1 MHTLGETATWIV
13 RLTMS
18 AAIGVLRPVASAQ
31 VSNICCKL
39 SGPQAFAQNTL
50 RVSGSPELVVN
61 HISGPIRVIGDG
73 NGEIRLTAAET
84 VRGDRNEDIARA
96 KREVHL
102 DVKQDGN
109 RILACVNGPFRH
121 GSNSCNDAC
130 QNSNVRDEDNPYSV
144 RFDFELHVAASIKIT
159 LSTINEGDTKVER
172 VSEGFDLHNVNG
184 GVDLDA
190 VTGAGEAKTV
200 NSDVKAA
207 FAANPGADY
216 SFSSINGSVHMY
228 FRPDLSTFL
237 RHKTLTGDGS
247 ADFLINPV
255 RETRDGVTAFRRG
268 RFSGGQVGSG
278 GPEIQFNTLNA
289 NIFVRRAS

>member
-1 MHTLGETATWIV
+1 MHTLGKTATWIV

-18 AAIGVLRPVASAQ
+18 AAIGVLLPVASAQ
-31 VSNICCKL
+31 VSNVCCKL
-39 SGPQAFAQNTL
+39 SGPQASAQNTL
-50 RVSGSPELVVN
+50 RVSGSPEMVVN

-96 KREVHL
+96 KRLVHL

-130 QNSNVRDEDNPYSV
+130 QNSNVRDEDNQFSV
-144 RFDFELHVAASIKIT
+144 RFDFELHVAASTKIT

-172 VSEGFDLHNVNG
+172 VSGGFDLHNVNG

-190 VTGAGEAKTV
+190 VTGPGDAKTV
-200 NSDVKAA
+200 NGDVKAT
-207 FAANPGADY
+207 FAANLGADC
-216 SFSSINGSVHMY
+216 SFSSINGSVHIY
-228 FRPDLSTFL
+228 FRPDRSAFL
-237 RHKTLTGDGS
+237 RYRTLTGDVY
-247 ADFLINPV
+247 ADFLITPV
-255 RETRDGVTAFRRG
+255 RETRDGATAFRRG
-268 RFSGGQVGSG
+268 RFNDGQVGSG
-278 GPEIQFNTLNA
+278 GPEIQFNSLNGS
-289 NIFVRRAS
+289 IFVRRAS